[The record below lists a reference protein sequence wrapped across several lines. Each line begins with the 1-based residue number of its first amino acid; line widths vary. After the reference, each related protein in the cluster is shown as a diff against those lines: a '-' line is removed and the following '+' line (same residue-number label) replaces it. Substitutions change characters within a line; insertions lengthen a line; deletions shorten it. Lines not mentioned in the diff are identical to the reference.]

1 MNNISDM
8 RLPDPSLPRDRG
20 AQHYGWALLALAF
33 ASFGIGTTEFV
44 IMGLLP
50 DVARDL
56 AVSIPRAGLLVTGYA
71 LGVVF
76 GGPLLAV
83 ATAKVDRRKALLM
96 LIGIFILGNA
106 LCAVA
111 PSYGLLMAARVA
123 TAICHAT
130 FFGLGAIVAAGIVPP
145 EKRARAIAMLFAG
158 LTIANV
164 LGVPFG
170 TALGQALG
178 WRATFWAVVAI
189 GLVAATALALWLP
202 RRIPSQSGG
211 LMAEARTLKRPGV
224 WLAMSISTLS
234 SVALFSVFTYIAPI
248 LEEVTGVSPHG
259 VTVILLLFGAGLTLG
274 NAIGGRLGDWKLI
287 PTIITGS
294 VALIAIQLVFRFSS
308 AATIPAAATVFVWGF
323 LVFVIIPSIQM
334 QVLHAASGAPAL
346 ASTLNQ
352 SAFNLGNA
360 TGAWVGGV
368 ALESGVSYANLPLI
382 GALGSALC
390 LGLVIATFLHE
401 RRTRRA
407 AKATAAMPTL
417 AATPA
422 PACAAE

>member
-1 MNNISDM
+1 MNKINENT
-8 RLPDPSLPRDRG
+8 PPAPTPSETAGVR
-20 AQHYGWALLALAF
+20 HYGWALLALSA

-56 AVSIPRAGLLVTGYA
+56 SVSIPKAGLLVTGYA

-83 ATAKVDRRKALLM
+83 ATAKADRRKALLM

-111 PSYGLLMAARVA
+111 PSYGLLMAARVV

-145 EKRARAIAMLFAG
+145 NMRARALAMLFAG

-170 TALGQALG
+170 TALGQELG
-178 WRATFWAVVAI
+178 WRATFWAVLAI
-189 GLVAATALALWLP
+189 GLVAALALWLWLP
-202 RRIPSQSGG
+202 KKIPAESGG

-224 WLAMSISTLS
+224 WLAMSISTMS

-248 LEEVTGVSPHG
+248 LEEVTHVSPHG
-259 VTVILLLFGAGLTLG
+259 VTMILLLFGAGLTLG

-287 PTIITGS
+287 PTIIIGT
-294 VALIAIQLVFRFSS
+294 VALIAIQVVFRFTST
-308 AATIPAAATVFVWGF
+308 ATIPAAVTVFGWGF

-360 TGAWVGGV
+360 AGAWVGGI
-368 ALESGVSYANLPLI
+368 AIESGVGYTELPLI
-382 GALGSALC
+382 GALGSLLC
-390 LGLVIATFLHE
+390 LGMVLATFLHD
-401 RRTRRA
+401 RRKRRCANDNARLAETR
-407 AKATAAMPTL
+407 
-417 AATPA
+417 PA
-422 PACAAE
+422 VKVAAE

>member
-1 MNNISDM
+1 MSTPTL
-8 RLPDPSLPRDRG
+8 RSTSPAATSARG
-20 AQHYGWALLALAF
+20 AALALLALSF

-56 AVSIPRAGLLVTGYA
+56 SVSIPRAGLLVTGYA

-76 GGPLLAV
+76 GGPLLAM
-83 ATAKVDRRKALLM
+83 ATARADRRKALLM

-111 PSYGLLMAARVA
+111 PSYGLLMAARVV

-130 FFGLGAIVAAGIVPP
+130 FFGLGAVVAAGIVPP
-145 EKRARAIAMLFAG
+145 EKRARAIAMMFAG

-178 WRATFWAVVAI
+178 WRASFWAVVAI
-189 GLVAATALALWLP
+189 GVVAATTLVLWLP
-202 RRIPSQSGG
+202 RRIPAGSGG

-224 WLAMSISTLS
+224 WLAMSISTMS
-234 SVALFSVFTYIAPI
+234 SIALFSVFTYIAPI
-248 LEEVTGVSPHG
+248 LEEVTGVTPHG

-274 NAIGGRLGDWKLI
+274 NVAGGRLGDWKRI
-287 PTIITGS
+287 PTIILGT
-294 VALIAIQLVFRFSS
+294 VALIAIQLAFRFTS
-308 AATIPAAATVFVWGF
+308 AGEIAAAATVFAWGF

-360 TGAWVGGV
+360 LGAWLGGL
-368 ALESGVSYANLPLI
+368 ALESGVGYGELPLI
-382 GALGSALC
+382 GALGSLACLALVVAT
-390 LGLVIATFLHE
+390 LVQE
-401 RRTRRA
+401 RRGRRA
-407 AKATAAMPTL
+407 ASTAVGAIP
-417 AATPA
+417 AAA
-422 PACAAE
+422 AQACAAE

>member
-1 MNNISDM
+1 MNNINENIPSAPSSSDAAGV
-8 RLPDPSLPRDRG
+8 R
-20 AQHYGWALLALAF
+20 HYGWALLALSM

-56 AVSIPRAGLLVTGYA
+56 AVTIPQAGLLVTGYA

-76 GGPLLAV
+76 GGPVLA
-83 ATAKVDRRKALLM
+83 ALTAKLDRRKALLM

-106 LCAVA
+106 LCAIA
-111 PSYGLLMAARVA
+111 PSYGLLMAARVV

-145 EKRARAIAMLFAG
+145 NMRARALAMLFAG

-178 WRATFWAVVAI
+178 WRSSFWAVVVI
-189 GLVAATALALWLP
+189 GVVAAVALYLWLP
-202 RRIPSQSGG
+202 RKIPGQSGG

-248 LEEVTGVSPHG
+248 LEEVTHVSPHG
-259 VTVILLLFGAGLTLG
+259 VTMILLLFGAGLTLG

-287 PTIITGS
+287 PTIIVGT
-294 VALIAIQLVFRFSS
+294 VFLIAIQVVFRFSS
-308 AATIPAAATVFVWGF
+308 AATIPAALTVFAWGF

-360 TGAWVGGV
+360 TGAWVGGL

-382 GALGSALC
+382 GALGSLLC
-390 LGLVIATFLHE
+390 LGLVIATFLHD
-401 RRTRRA
+401 RRKGPCA
-407 AKATAAMPTL
+407 NDNAPL
-417 AATPA
+417 AAPR
-422 PACAAE
+422 PSVKVAAE

>member
-1 MNNISDM
+1 MTVISSAEPPAASPQ
-8 RLPDPSLPRDRG
+8 R
-20 AQHYGWALLALAF
+20 HYGWALLALSA

-56 AVSIPRAGLLVTGYA
+56 SVSIPQAGLLVTGYA

-76 GGPLLAV
+76 GGPVLA
-83 ATAKVDRRKALLM
+83 ALTAKLDRRKALLM

-106 LCAVA
+106 LCALA
-111 PSYGLLMAARVA
+111 PSYGLLMAARVV

-145 EKRARAIAMLFAG
+145 NMRARALAMLFAG

-178 WRATFWAVVAI
+178 WRASFWAVVAI
-189 GLVAATALALWLP
+189 GGVAATALWLWLP
-202 RRIPSQSGG
+202 RKIPGQSGG

-224 WLAMSISTLS
+224 WLAMSISTMS

-259 VTVILLLFGAGLTLG
+259 VTMILLLFGAGLTLG
-274 NAIGGRLGDWKLI
+274 NAIGGRLGDWKLL
-287 PTIITGS
+287 PTIIVGT
-294 VALIAIQLVFRFSS
+294 VLLIAIQVAFRFSS
-308 AATIPAAATVFVWGF
+308 ASTIPAALTVFAWGF

-334 QVLHAASGAPAL
+334 QVLHAARGAPAL

-360 TGAWVGGV
+360 AGAWAGGI
-368 ALESGVSYANLPLI
+368 AIESGVSYANLPLV
-382 GALGSALC
+382 GALGSLLC
-390 LGLVIATFLHE
+390 LGVAIATFVHD
-401 RRTRRA
+401 RRKRPCA
-407 AKATAAMPTL
+407 NDNAPL
-417 AATPA
+417 AQPA
-422 PACAAE
+422 VKVAAE

>member
-1 MNNISDM
+1 MNTTISTQ
-8 RLPDPSLPRDRG
+8 PSAPTSARG
-20 AQHYGWALLALAF
+20 AALALLALSA

-56 AVSIPRAGLLVTGYA
+56 SVSIPKAGLLVTGYA

-76 GGPLLAV
+76 GGPVLA
-83 ATAKVDRRKALLM
+83 ALTAKLDRRKALLM

-111 PSYGLLMAARVA
+111 PSYGLLMAARVV

-130 FFGLGAIVAAGIVPP
+130 FFGLGAIVAAGIVPA

-189 GLVAATALALWLP
+189 GLVAATALWLWLP
-202 RRIPSQSGG
+202 RRIPSHSGG
-211 LMAEARTLKRPGV
+211 LMAEARTLRRPGV
-224 WLAMSISTLS
+224 WLAMSISTMS

-259 VTVILLLFGAGLTLG
+259 VTMILLLFGAGLTLG

-287 PTIITGS
+287 PTIIIGT
-294 VALIAIQLVFRFSS
+294 VALIAIQVAFRFAS
-308 AATIPAAATVFVWGF
+308 AATIPVAVTVFLWGF

-360 TGAWVGGV
+360 AGAWLGGV
-368 ALESGVSYANLPLI
+368 ALESGVSYANLPFI
-382 GALGSALC
+382 GALGSLLC
-390 LGLVIATFLHE
+390 LGLVLATYLQE
-401 RRTRRA
+401 RRARRCA
-407 AKATAAMPTL
+407 NDNAPQAQPAQPAKV
-417 AATPA
+417 
-422 PACAAE
+422 AAE